1 MEQPRDTE
9 RGQSKVRRL
18 GVRNDLGRLLE
29 VELSQGVPDT
39 GLPQPLEF
47 SESQECLC
55 YANRKILGDSLDSFR
70 IAIGSPERP
79 SI

>member
-29 VELSQGVPDT
+29 VELSQGVPDR
-39 GLPQPLEF
+39 G
-47 SESQECLC
+47 
-55 YANRKILGDSLDSFR
+55 AV
-70 IAIGSPERP
+70 
-79 SI
+79 